1 MVMLWHCWET
11 CDGWSDLLA
20 EKHMQNP
27 SSIDSPWS
35 LILYTDEVT
44 PGDVNATAPTRKVQ
58 TIYWSFKELGHA
70 ILCKED
76 AWFCALVLRSSTC
89 RSFVAGGLAQTMGAL
104 LKTFFPAVGTN
115 LQHTGMFLSKN
126 GTEFRLFAKLAI
138 VVQDGAAHK
147 ELWGCRDGTRLCMK
161 CLTVEASS
169 ELSDIDPSLKTNVLK
184 VDELE
189 ATTDASCKDT
199 ARRLS
204 WWATRENKTAF
215 SRRQQLMGF
224 TFMQY
229 SLLTDMAL
237 DGIIQPCSQF
247 MHDWMHGL
255 FSKGVFNIC
264 LQQLLTSMEEAGL
277 HTLLGGATGIYQHLY
292 EYMVP
297 WKFPAKKKC
306 TDLYKVFD
314 PKRRQGNRDAKVFRC
329 GASEGLALV
338 SVLSFWVSALVLPL
352 GHCTQACQAFI
363 ALADVAECMVTVATG
378 TIPQDTLRTAVE
390 AFLALFVQAF
400 GAEKLTPKLHWQ
412 LRYDE
417 ELDLHG
423 TLF

>member
-1 MVMLWHCWET
+1 MDDEGRAAKLRRLDSSRRRLPYISAQALAAVYKDVLEHGVPDIRSRRFMIEAKKLLKETQTPFGKLQQQLLLPKQNGQVYRLNVIHPLAMLWHCWET

-147 ELWGCRDGTRLCMK
+147 EFWSCRDGTRLCMK

-169 ELSDIDPSLKTNVLK
+169 ELSG
-184 VDELE
+184 
-189 ATTDASCKDT
+189 
-199 ARRLS
+199 R
-204 WWATRENKTAF
+204 
-215 SRRQQLMGF
+215 
-224 TFMQY
+224 
-229 SLLTDMAL
+229 
-237 DGIIQPCSQF
+237 
-247 MHDWMHGL
+247 
-255 FSKGVFNIC
+255 
-264 LQQLLTSMEEAGL
+264 
-277 HTLLGGATGIYQHLY
+277 
-292 EYMVP
+292 
-297 WKFPAKKKC
+297 
-306 TDLYKVFD
+306 
-314 PKRRQGNRDAKVFRC
+314 
-329 GASEGLALV
+329 
-338 SVLSFWVSALVLPL
+338 
-352 GHCTQACQAFI
+352 
-363 ALADVAECMVTVATG
+363 
-378 TIPQDTLRTAVE
+378 
-390 AFLALFVQAF
+390 
-400 GAEKLTPKLHWQ
+400 
-412 LRYDE
+412 
-417 ELDLHG
+417 
-423 TLF
+423 